1 MSEPASPT
9 VVERDNITVPRRVRL
24 LGSVVVNTVALA
36 ATIGGAA
43 VGVVTVLANVAL
55 AAIRRGEEVELAEKQ
70 HAHER
75 ELARGDR
82 LYDQRVP
89 VYEAMN
95 RVVNRMLEYVE
106 ARSPMLTYNVE
117 PDLPPE
123 PTLYEQRELHVK
135 LATYGSTAASHA
147 YVDFVKKV
155 RLFHIHATAYER
167 TKDLPTALAS
177 TGIDMEN
184 ARTAV
189 RAAAETL
196 QDLAS
201 DEAGS
206 L

>member
-1 MSEPASPT
+1 
-9 VVERDNITVPRRVRL
+9 
-24 LGSVVVNTVALA
+24 VNAVALA
-36 ATIGGAA
+36 ATIGGAV
-43 VGVVTVLANVAL
+43 VGVVTVTANVVL
-55 AAIRRGEEVELAEKQ
+55 AWIRRGQEVELAEKQ

-75 ELARGDR
+75 KLARGDR
-82 LYDQRVP
+82 LYAKRVP

-95 RVVNRMLEYVE
+95 RVVNPMLEYVE
-106 ARSPMLTYNVE
+106 ARNPMLTYNVE

-123 PTLYEQRELHVK
+123 PTLDEQRELHLK

-155 RLFHIHATAYER
+155 RLFHIHATSYER
-167 TKDLPTALAS
+167 TKDSPRGLAGA
-177 TGIDMEN
+177 GIEMEN

-189 RAAAETL
+189 REAAEKL

-201 DEAGS
+201 DEVGS